1 MSRRYPDSAPKR
13 YVSNHKEFT
22 LRGTAQ
28 EIVTNYEGLAYQA
41 LREERRSDAHSLF
54 QQAEHYKRIQSGE
67 VE

>member
-1 MSRRYPDSAPKR
+1 MSRRYLDGAPTR

-22 LRGTAQ
+22 LRGTAP

-41 LREERRSDAHSLF
+41 LREERRADAHSLF
-54 QQAEHYKRIQSGE
+54 QQAEHYKRIQLGE